1 MSTNNIM
8 TKTNLCKATITLFL
22 ILTSLTACAQP
33 QAEPSH
39 LVPPKTYWQSF
50 GFQKQPK
57 QVGIGYYKSDSLG
70 YEPAM
75 LEVYNFNEDGFIT
88 QKYIRIFGEYGSE
101 TVNNY
106 VYSNGVLDSINT
118 LASAQNFNRQEKFH
132 YDKSGQLT
140 HITANG
146 KFADYTD
153 TYTYDNNGMV
163 ATIERKWK
171 SRGSKKTFFKHNGN
185 YVREKET
192 APDGKITESYTVYD
206 GDELFASFT
215 LGGRPVVTFHDS
227 YHRSDVEVEVNTHAL
242 NYVLE
247 QRKLKQSN
255 PEAFNK
261 LMTELQGKPTSRE
274 VFDVPAMATNEDGDW
289 TKRLQIDRRFSK
301 GERRLVFKKLVYA
314 DGTESGSTD
323 YDLLFERKTERM
335 K

>member
-1 MSTNNIM
+1 MKYPI
-8 TKTNLCKATITLFL
+8 AFL
-22 ILTSLTACAQP
+22 LMITSLTAYTQP
-33 QAEPSH
+33 QTEPSH
-39 LVPPKTYWQSF
+39 LISPKTYWQSF

-57 QVGIGYYKSDSLG
+57 QVGIIYYKTDSLG

-75 LEVYNFNEDGFIT
+75 LEVYNFNEEGFIT

-118 LASAQNFNRQEKFH
+118 LASAQNFNSQQKLH
-132 YDKSGQLT
+132 YSNSGQLT
-140 HITANG
+140 HITATG

-153 TYTYDNNGMV
+153 TYTSDDNGMV

-171 SRGSKKTFFKHNGN
+171 SGGSKKTFFKHNGN
-185 YVREKET
+185 YVHEKET

-206 GDELFASFT
+206 EDELFASFT
-215 LGGRPVVTFHDS
+215 LGGRPMVTFHDS
-227 YHRSDVEVEVNTHAL
+227 YHRIEFETEVNTHAL
-242 NYVLE
+242 NYALE

-261 LMTELQGKPTSRE
+261 LMSELQGKSTSRV
-274 VFDVPAMATNEDGDW
+274 VFDIPAMATNEQGDW

-323 YDLLFERKTERM
+323 YDLIFERKTERM